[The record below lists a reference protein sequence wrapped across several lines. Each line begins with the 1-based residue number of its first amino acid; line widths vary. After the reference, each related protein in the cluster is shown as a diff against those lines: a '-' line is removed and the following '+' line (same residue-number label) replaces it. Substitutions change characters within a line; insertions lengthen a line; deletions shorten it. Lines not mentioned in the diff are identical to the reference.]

1 MLKVGTVA
9 PRFSALNQDGKE
21 IRLDDLLSKKNVVL
35 FFFPKDGTPG

>member
-9 PRFSALNQDGKE
+9 PRFSALNQDGKV
-21 IRLDDLLSKKNVVL
+21 IRLDDFLGKKNVVL